1 MSASESILGSLT
13 GSIEKAFSEC
23 GCGLSLLWVEGGV
36 RGLNGR
42 FGEVNR
48 AELGG
53 GGRLSCA
60 VGGRVFVSKSKEECV
75 GCLIVECRE

>member
-1 MSASESILGSLT
+1 MSDSESILGSLT
-13 GSIEKAFSEC
+13 GSIEKEFSVG
-23 GCGLSLLWVEGGV
+23 GCGLSLWVEGGV

-48 AELGG
+48 VELGG

-60 VGGRVFVSKSKEECV
+60 AGGRVFVSKSKEECV
-75 GCLIVECRE
+75 GCLIVESRE